1 MFSLV
6 VEHVFVYNLDM
17 LERTIDELAGLDVSE
32 LCDSEL
38 RVAHVELRRMID
50 RLEAV
55 DARVLASVHQRM
67 IHLGDGSP
75 SAAAWS
81 QAQTGQ
87 RLFDARALLQSG
99 LACATLPLTAKAWAQ
114 GEISTGAARAICS
127 GRKAGYENVYATM
140 ESDLVE
146 YAASRDFRRLD
157 AMIRHYQSRVDA
169 LKGKAPSD
177 RNHLHH
183 SRTGNRWMLGGNLDD
198 FDGTVIDE
206 ALNAAI
212 DKPSDG
218 DTRSLAKRRADAMVR
233 ICRFFLDHAELS
245 IEGGEV
251 PHVSIVV
258 RWDGTRAGIS
268 AMEPDLAITQA
279 DISRLL
285 CESSLS
291 RVIIGPDS
299 IPLDVGRATR
309 HPSKGLRRALSVRDR
324 GCRFPGC
331 DRRASWCH
339 SHHVEPWEFDGETN
353 IGNLV
358 LLCSFHH
365 HLIHKPGWRDTF
377 DGITYSVTNPDNRLL
392 QAA

>member
-1 MFSLV
+1 M
-6 VEHVFVYNLDM
+6 FVYNWDM
-17 LERTIDELAGLDVSE
+17 SERTIDELAALEVSE
-32 LCDSEL
+32 LCDSEI

-87 RLFDARALLQSG
+87 RLSEARALLQSG
-99 LACATLPLTAKAWAQ
+99 LACASLPLVAKAWAQ
-114 GEISTGAARAICS
+114 GEISTVSARAICG
-127 GRKAGYENVYATM
+127 GRKAGYEDIYATM
-140 ESDLVE
+140 EADLVG
-146 YAASRDFRRLD
+146 YAADRDFRRLD
-157 AMIRHYQSRVDA
+157 AMIRHYQGRVDA

-183 SRTGNRWMLGGNLDD
+183 SRVGNRWSLGGNLDQL
-198 FDGTVIDE
+198 DGTVIDE

-212 DKPSDG
+212 DKPSEG

-233 ICRFFLDHAELS
+233 ICRFFLDHADLPV
-245 IEGGEV
+245 EGGEV
-251 PHVSIVV
+251 PHVSVV
-258 RWDGTRAGIS
+258 LRWDGTRDGIS
-268 AMEPDLAITQA
+268 AMEPDLAITPS

-309 HPSKGLRRALSVRDR
+309 HPSKALRRALSVRDH

-331 DRRASWCH
+331 HRRPSWCH
-339 SHHVEPWEFDGETN
+339 SHHAKPWELDGETKLD
-353 IGNLV
+353 NLV

-365 HLIHKPGWRDTF
+365 HLVHKPGWRDAF
-377 DGITYSVTNPDNRLL
+377 DGITYSVTNPENRLL
-392 QAA
+392 HSGVVSNS

>member
-6 VEHVFVYNLDM
+6 VEHVFVYNWDM
-17 LERTIDELAGLDVSE
+17 LEGTIDELAALDVSE

-38 RVAHVELRRMID
+38 RLAHVELRQMID

-55 DARVLASVHQRM
+55 DARVLAAVHQRM
-67 IHLGDGSP
+67 IHLGDGAP

-87 RLFDARALLQSG
+87 RLSDARALLQSG
-99 LACATLPLTAKAWAQ
+99 LACGSLPLTAKAWAQ
-114 GEISTGAARAICS
+114 GEISTSSARAICS
-127 GRKAGYENVYATM
+127 GRKAGYEDIYASM
-140 ESDLVE
+140 EADLVE

-169 LKGKAPSD
+169 LKGRQPSD

-183 SRTGNRWMLGGNLDD
+183 SRVGNRWALGGNLDD
-198 FDGTVIDE
+198 FDGSVIDT
-206 ALNAAI
+206 ALNAAS

-233 ICRFFLDHAELS
+233 ICRFFLDHAELPV
-245 IEGGEV
+245 EGGEV
-251 PHVSIVV
+251 PHVSVV
-258 RWDGTRAGIS
+258 LRWDGTSAGIT
-268 AMEPDLAITQA
+268 AMEPDLAITPA
-279 DISRLL
+279 DISQLL

-309 HPSKGLRRALSVRDR
+309 HPSKALRRALSIRDQ

-339 SHHVEPWEFDGETN
+339 SHHVEPWLPDGETKLD
-353 IGNLV
+353 NLV

-365 HLIHKPGWRDTF
+365 HLVHKPGWLDTF
-377 DGITYSVTNPDNRLL
+377 DGMTYSVTNPDNRLL